1 MTGRG
6 PGGPTMLQ
14 EMVFA
19 GFGGQGVL
27 SMGTLLAYAAMKEGK
42 EVSWMPSYGP
52 EMRGGTAN
60 CMVNISDQ
68 PISSPIVSAYD
79 VAVVLNLPSLKK
91 FELRVKKGGILI
103 WENTSIKEPPAR
115 ADIRVYGLPAIEKAT
130 NELKNVKVM
139 NVLVLGALVKINH
152 IVKKESLVVALKES
166 LPERYHH
173 LIPLN
178 EKAIELGM
186 SLAERPELVVK
197 PDPLS

>member
-1 MTGRG
+1 
-6 PGGPTMLQ
+6 MLQ
-14 EMVFA
+14 EMIFA

-60 CMVNISDQ
+60 CIVNISDQ

-79 VAVVLNLPSLKK
+79 VAIVFNQPSLKK
-91 FELRVKKGGILI
+91 FEPKVKKGGILI
-103 WENTSIKEPPAR
+103 WESTTIKEPPSR
-115 ADIRVYGLPAIEKAT
+115 TDIKIYPIPAIEKAT
-130 NELKNVKVM
+130 HELKNVKVM
-139 NVLVLGALVKINH
+139 NMLMLGVLVKINGV
-152 IVKKESLVVALKES
+152 VKKESVLQALKET

-178 EKAIELGM
+178 KEAIDLGM
-186 SLAERPELVVK
+186 TLV
-197 PDPLS
+197 